1 MVMAMGIK
9 SDMVAGD
16 DIGYVICS
24 VYRARGSKMRDSKRL
39 AAIRQL
45 PCCECGRAAPSQ
57 AAHSNFSIHG
67 KGRGIKASDEY
78 VIPLCH
84 VCHAALDQYRL
95 DMDRHESLEWF
106 ERKLKYVNEVLS
118 EQDNQADF

>member
-1 MVMAMGIK
+1 
-9 SDMVAGD
+9 
-16 DIGYVICS
+16 
-24 VYRARGSKMRDSKRL
+24 MRDSKRL

-57 AAHSNFSIHG
+57 AAHSNFGEHG
-67 KGRGIKASDEY
+67 KGRGIKADDKYTIS
-78 VIPLCH
+78 LCAD
-84 VCHAALDQYRL
+84 CHYAFDNYLMGLSRE
-95 DMDRHESLEWF
+95 ESKQWF